1 MNIIVFVIIFT
12 VQASPENYGTEL
24 LRRYHENLS
33 EIFTDNQML
42 LKMIPN
48 MKRLA
53 PGEREVR
60 GRKKGGLTLR
70 DVFCLA
76 PKVLQRDEASA
87 GCLQH

>member
-60 GRKKGGLTLR
+60 GRKKGR
-70 DVFCLA
+70 ERV
-76 PKVLQRDEASA
+76 K
-87 GCLQH
+87 